1 MNSATEITRAERNIK
16 VYGGFRFFFSML
28 IIGPILVPFMLYKG
42 LSYSQIM
49 LLQSISAIAV
59 FFFEI
64 PTGAVADK
72 LSRRLSLM
80 LSGLF
85 AIGGLLFYIIFDSFL
100 LFAAAELMFGIGLTF
115 SSGADSA
122 ILYESLDRLN
132 RTRDYQKIEGH
143 TASLIFIGQAV
154 GSVISSF
161 LYTRSPYLP
170 FWISMGNLVIAA
182 FLSLGFFDPSRQK
195 SEHTYMLHVLKS
207 CSIAIKTPRIFW
219 TVLFAAFMGFLT
231 RVSYWLYQP
240 FFQQV
245 HIDVKWFGLI
255 FFGFNMV
262 AAFSSKVLV
271 KRYYDHRP
279 RHVMLW
285 LAGLMAISF
294 ALPALIV
301 MPAAIVILALQ
312 QIVRGLYRPTLRFYI
327 NHQIKDAY
335 RATVISLVSLA
346 ASLGFALLSPLVG
359 VLLDGRGTVPAYCV
373 MAAFSIGGVG
383 FFILLRRMQKVK
395 KLRSEMQSEID

>member
-1 MNSATEITRAERNIK
+1 MTTATDVARAERNIA
-16 VYGGFRFFFSML
+16 VYSGFRFFISML
-28 IIGPILVPFMLYKG
+28 IIGPILVPFMLFKG

-59 FFFEI
+59 FLFEI

-80 LSGLF
+80 LSGIF
-85 AIGGLLFYIIFDSFL
+85 AVTGLLFYIVFDSFL
-100 LFAAAELMFGIGLTF
+100 LFAVAEIMFGIGMTF

-132 RTRDYQKIEGH
+132 RTREYQKIEGH
-143 TASLIFIGQAV
+143 SASLIFIGQAV

-161 LYTRSPYLP
+161 LYTRNPYLP
-170 FWISMGNLVIAA
+170 FWISVINLLIAA
-182 FLSLGFFDPSRQK
+182 SLSLGFFDPSREK
-195 SEHTYMLHVLKS
+195 SEHTYILHVITS
-207 CSIAIKTPRIFW
+207 CTIAIKTPRIFW
-219 TVLFAAFMGFLT
+219 TVLFAAFMGFIT

-245 HIDVKWFGLI
+245 NIEVKWFGLI

-262 AAFSSKVLV
+262 AAFSSKMLV
-271 KRYYDHRP
+271 RRYYDHRP

-285 LAGLMAISF
+285 LAGLMVISF

-301 MPAAIVILALQ
+301 MPWVIVVLALQ

-335 RATVISLVSLA
+335 RATVISLVSLS

-359 VLLDGRGTVPAYCV
+359 MLLDDCGTVSTYFI
-373 MAAFSIGGVG
+373 MAAFSVGGVG
-383 FFILLRRMQKVK
+383 FFVLLRRMQKVA
-395 KLRSEMQSEID
+395 KLRRETQTEID